1 MVKFKIHALI
11 WCMGRP
17 VRNNSVVK
25 SNMIMELAQLWTL
38 KLHAQFSSSL
48 NCTSIKERKNPIK
61 ASKYS
66 RKACVIAFKS
76 FNRNNNNIMLFTV
89 FNYLFVSGLLSFHI
103 RSETLCSSDEMENSN
118 RSHRIKALIEKLYS
132 SALISCLICFKLASR
147 TQLVFVLNVSLGG
160 LSRGNDDLHY
170 VTVE

>member
-1 MVKFKIHALI
+1 MLWSGA
-11 WCMGRP
+11 WG
-17 VRNNSVVK
+17 VRSEIIRLLSQTWLWSLLNC
-25 SNMIMELAQLWTL
+25 ELWNYKRNFQALWTVHPL
-38 KLHAQFSSSL
+38 ES
-48 NCTSIKERKNPIK
+48 EKNPIK